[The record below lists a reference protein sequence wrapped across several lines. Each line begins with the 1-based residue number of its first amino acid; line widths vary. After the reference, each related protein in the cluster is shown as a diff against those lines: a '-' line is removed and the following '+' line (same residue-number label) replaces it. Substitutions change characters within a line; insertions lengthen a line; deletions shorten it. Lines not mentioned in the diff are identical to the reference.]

1 MHYNLFVIYMA
12 GTMTHFKFIED
23 LNKKLKLENYNLFL
37 LAGQGHDLLFFIK
50 LSELKNFTKRK
61 EIINIIADNKFDK
74 TIEIWQKEIL
84 KTKNKNLEILMY
96 GYIAHHILDHY
107 VHPYINK
114 ISNNFKKLNHE
125 TLESIIDYILLN
137 PYNYKF
143 PKYKL
148 NKDVKEELNKIFFET
163 YNIKNIGTFLNNGIN
178 NLTRFIKV
186 YRLDKFGIKK
196 QTYKLID
203 GFLKNNKQKYE
214 FLAFRYNEEEIDFV
228 KKNNLKEFNKLY
240 KQALEES
247 IKIIKEIRKNI
258 NNKKIT
264 KINDISAI

>member
-23 LNKKLKLENYNLFL
+23 LHKKLKYENIDLFL

-50 LSELKNFTKRK
+50 LSELKKFTKRK
-61 EIINIIADNKFDK
+61 EIINIIANNKFDK
-74 TIEIWQKEIL
+74 TIEIWQKKII

-114 ISNNFKKLNHE
+114 ISNSFKKMNHE

-148 NKDVKEELNKIFFET
+148 NKEIKDKLNEIFFTT
-163 YNIKNIGTFLNNGIN
+163 YNIKNIGTYIINGIN
-178 NLTRFIKV
+178 NLNRFIKI
-186 YRLDKFGIKK
+186 YRIDRFGIKK

-203 GFLKNNKQKYE
+203 IFLKNNKQTYQ
-214 FLAFRYNEEEIDFV
+214 FLAFRYSNEEINFV
-228 KKNNLKEFNKLY
+228 TNNYLNEFNKLY
-240 KQALEES
+240 NQALEES
-247 IKIIKEIRKNI
+247 IKTIKEIIKNI

-264 KINDISAI
+264 KINNISAI

>member
-1 MHYNLFVIYMA
+1 M
-12 GTMTHFKFIED
+12 
-23 LNKKLKLENYNLFL
+23 
-37 LAGQGHDLLFFIK
+37 
-50 LSELKNFTKRK
+50 
-61 EIINIIADNKFDK
+61 
-74 TIEIWQKEIL
+74 
-84 KTKNKNLEILMY
+84 
-96 GYIAHHILDHY
+96 
-107 VHPYINK
+107 
-114 ISNNFKKLNHE
+114 
-125 TLESIIDYILLN
+125 LN

-163 YNIKNIGTFLNNGIN
+163 YSIKNIGTFLNNGIN
-178 NLTRFIKV
+178 NLTRFIKI

-240 KQALEES
+240 NLALEES

>member
-12 GTMTHFKFIED
+12 GTMTHFKFIEE
-23 LNKKLKLENYNLFL
+23 LNKKLKLESYNLFL

-50 LSELKNFTKRK
+50 LYELQNFAKHK
-61 EIINIIADNKFDK
+61 KIMNIIADNKFDK
-74 TIEIWQKEIL
+74 TIEIWQKEII
-84 KTKNKNLEILMY
+84 KTKNKNLEIFMY

-114 ISNNFKKLNHE
+114 ISNNFKKMNHE

-148 NKDVKEELNKIFFET
+148 NKEIKDKLNEIFFTT
-163 YNIKNIGTFLNNGIN
+163 YNIKNIGTYIINGIN
-178 NLTRFIKV
+178 NLNRFIKI

-240 KQALEES
+240 NQALEES

-264 KINDISAI
+264 KINNISAI

>member
-61 EIINIIADNKFDK
+61 EIINIIANNKFDK

-107 VHPYINK
+107 IHPYINK

-163 YNIKNIGTFLNNGIN
+163 YSIKNIGTFLNNGIN
-178 NLTRFIKV
+178 NLTRFIKI

-196 QTYKLID
+196 HTIHLY
-203 GFLKNNKQKYE
+203 
-214 FLAFRYNEEEIDFV
+214 FRMNCV
-228 KKNNLKEFNKLY
+228 L
-240 KQALEES
+240 
-247 IKIIKEIRKNI
+247 
-258 NNKKIT
+258 
-264 KINDISAI
+264 